1 MAKAEGGFSLVTR
14 VKLELDP
21 DTFGRLVETAVAEQR
36 PADWQAEVI
45 LRRALGTWEEPR
57 VGYPVPVATLTPH
70 ERIEASEAERVPA

>member
-1 MAKAEGGFSLVTR
+1 MATR

-21 DTFGRLVETAVAEQR
+21 ETFGRLVESAVTEQR

-57 VGYPVPVATLTPH
+57 IGYEVSDARLLSTAKATD
-70 ERIEASEAERVPA
+70 EGEERVPA

>member
-1 MAKAEGGFSLVTR
+1 MVTR

-21 DTFGRLVETAVAEQR
+21 DTFGRLVEAAVAEQR

-57 VGYPVPVATLTPH
+57 IGYPVLATPVPSQLPTESTKV
-70 ERIEASEAERVPA
+70 ERAPI